1 MRCELALVVV
11 VCSVIS
17 ATAEAQGRVSTLRI
31 QPVEVPDQG
40 TDPAANDIR
49 DAIAAFGVDAESATP
64 FIRTLAR
71 HPAAAAGIGPLAVYV
86 RERAMAA
93 VVDQTLLGLRVAWLA
108 RSDALWAEQTEEART
123 FGLRDADLRRI
134 TEGPEAGW
142 GLWDRTVL
150 RAADELYRDSFL
162 TDETWAALGQVY
174 NARQIVDV
182 IFTVAEHT
190 MFAMAAN
197 SFGVQPDSHVA
208 VRRPTDIL
216 RHMEP
221 ARATPLRLQ
230 TPRIAPLP
238 VEERTENERALLDP
252 GGTGEPVINNL
263 FATLVR
269 FPALYRSRAVQSA
282 YIRTGSTLSGRVRE
296 MLILRIGW
304 LCGAE
309 YEWAQHAPIALQE
322 GLTDDELRDVAIG
335 PDASGWGPLDAA
347 LLRAT
352 DELHR
357 DDTVS
362 DTTWVTLAES
372 YSERELIDIV
382 ITVAGYRM
390 VSMVINSLGVQS
402 EPGTETFPVLDNV
415 ERR

>member
-11 VCSVIS
+11 AFSVIS
-17 ATAEAQGRVSTLRI
+17 VTAEAQGRVSTPRI
-31 QPVEVPDQG
+31 QPVEVPGEG

-49 DAIAAFGVDAESATP
+49 DAIAAFGVDAESATH
-64 FIRTLAR
+64 FIRTIAR
-71 HPAAAAGIGPLAVYV
+71 HPAAAAGIGPLAAYL

-93 VVDQTLLGLRVAWLA
+93 VVDQTLLALRVAWLA
-108 RSDALWAEQTEEART
+108 RSDAMWAEQVEEARI
-123 FGLRDADLRRI
+123 FGLRDTDLRRI
-134 TEGPEAGW
+134 AEGPEAGW
-142 GLWDRTVL
+142 GFWDSTVL

-162 TDETWAALGQVY
+162 TDATWAALGQVY

-190 MFAMAAN
+190 MFAMASN
-197 SFGVQPDSHVA
+197 SFGVEPDSHLVA
-208 VRRPTDIL
+208 RRPTDIL
-216 RHMEP
+216 RKMEP
-221 ARATPLRLQ
+221 ARATPRRLG
-230 TPRIAPLP
+230 TPRIAPLR
-238 VEERTENERALLDP
+238 VEERTESERALLDP
-252 GGTGEPVINNL
+252 NGTGEPAINL

-269 FPALYRSRAVQSA
+269 FPALYRSRAIQSA
-282 YIRTGSTLSGRVRE
+282 YIRSGSTLSGRVRE
-296 MLILRIGW
+296 MIILRIGW

-309 YEWAQHAPIALQE
+309 YEWAQHAPIARQE

-352 DELHR
+352 DELYQ

-372 YSERELIDIV
+372 YSERGLIDIV

-390 VSMVINSLGVQS
+390 VSMVLNSLGVQP
-402 EPGTETFPVLDNV
+402 EPGTETFPVLENV
-415 ERR
+415 EQG